1 MKTLA
6 RCEKWSKSWITI
18 IQKIAKMVCL
28 SNNYL
33 CFGAYYTSWCMPAL
47 REVYDCT
54 LYTPLPWHK
63 FFETKKYGLTQFARD
78 GFSIPVELSRFPSR
92 LSLLCISLERVRPE
106 KRKSYRAR
114 ESERLACPLNQTVR
128 FRMISYR
135 IRIPKFH
142 QIARKISKSFKIER
156 LKLLLHWIDYRKH
169 F

>member
-63 FFETKKYGLTQFARD
+63 FLKRKNTVWPSSHATY
-78 GFSIPVELSRFPSR
+78 SLSRLNFLVFRPGFPF
-92 LSLLCISLERVRPE
+92 CISLERVRPE
-106 KRKSYRAR
+106 KRKGYRAR

-128 FRMISYR
+128 FWMISYR

-156 LKLLLHWIDYRKH
+156 LKLLLHWIDNRKH